1 MSSLDVH
8 QVFLCA
14 CCISSNFAAESHL
27 RKGCMENEQKRNNLY
42 NTLFEFFMK
51 ERVLLLIVS
60 LCLAAGVLQAQT
72 KQVEGIVTSAE
83 DGQPVIGASVLVKGA
98 SQGTITDVDG
108 KFVLNG
114 VPASAKMLVISF
126 VGMKSRE
133 VAIAPR
139 VEVVLESDQQV
150 LDEVLVTVAYGTAKR
165 SSLTGAISSVDQSK
179 IELRPTSSV
188 TSALEGSTSGVQ
200 INNTYGAPGS
210 APDIR
215 IRGIGTVNGSS
226 SPLYVVDGVPFSGS
240 IADINPADIESLSVL
255 KDAASCAL
263 YGNRASNGV
272 ILITTKKGTAG
283 KLSFDLKVNQGVY
296 TRGIKEYAR
305 TDARQFMEA
314 SWQNLRNARIS
325 AGDAPDVA
333 ARYASEN
340 LISEQLYLNIFN
352 KPDKDLFDANGRLAA
367 GVEMLPGY
375 ADDLDWYKAA
385 IRNGYR
391 QEYLFSG
398 NAANEKSDYY
408 FSLGYL
414 SEDGYVRNSSY
425 DRLSARVSV
434 NLTPVKWLKAGVNL
448 SGTHQNSQITAG
460 DEGASFTNAFMYCR
474 QIAPIYPVHL
484 HNADGS
490 YRLTADG
497 QRQYDPGYYT
507 DDQGVE
513 IATRNQYQDR
523 HVVWEN
529 ELDKNQTVRN
539 TLQGIAYMDIKFL
552 KDFTF
557 TVKGDMSLSQSDN
570 TAYDN
575 AVIGNGKGSNGRGL
589 RVNGRYKSYTFQQ
602 QLKWTHLFGVHLLDV
617 LVAHENYSYNYDYLY
632 GFKTSQIFPDRPNFN
647 NFTEITS
654 LDGYES
660 NYRTESYLGRVRYN
674 YRDRYN
680 LEVSFRRDGS
690 SRFHRNNRWGN
701 FGSVGANWIVSEEA
715 FMKDV
720 RWVNDLKLRANYGQV
735 GNDAGAGFYG
745 YMSLYGVEQNA
756 HKGALYLTQNDS
768 YDLKWETGE
777 AYGVA
782 VEARLFNRWNLS
794 VEYFDKR
801 NKDLLFD
808 IYLPLSAGG
817 TSSGAAEATVTR
829 NLGTISNR
837 GIEVNTDIDVF
848 RNRNWTI
855 NIAANATYLKNK
867 IVKLPDQNKDG
878 IISGVYKVVE
888 GRSRYEF
895 YTYTF
900 EGVDQ
905 LTGNSLYKANLD
917 DYFVTLP
924 DGTTL
929 GNKQSGIDI
938 TQKATVIGGVP
949 YVTNTTYGQ
958 REFHG
963 SALPTVYG
971 SLTGTIG
978 YKSFTLSA
986 LFTYS
991 LGGKT
996 MDGVYQS
1003 LMSTGTS
1010 PGNYHADIMQSWMQ
1024 APAGMDE
1031 NSTNRIKKDG
1041 IPQINSTLS
1050 SDNNAVSSRWLT
1062 SADYLV
1068 VKNLTLAYR
1077 LPQAWVDH
1085 MGLQSV
1091 VLNVSCENLWTFAAR
1106 QGMNPQQS
1114 FAGGQGN
1121 YLVTPRIF
1129 SVGVS
1134 VKL

>member
-1 MSSLDVH
+1 
-8 QVFLCA
+8 
-14 CCISSNFAAESHL
+14 
-27 RKGCMENEQKRNNLY
+27 MENEQKRNNLY

-414 SEDGYVRNSSY
+414 SEDGYVRNSSF

-507 DDQGVE
+507 DDKGVE

-539 TLQGIAYMDIKFL
+539 TLQGIAYMDVKFL

-557 TVKGDMSLSQSDN
+557 TVKGDMNLSQSDN

-589 RVNGRYKSYTFQQ
+589 RVIGRYKSYTFQQ
-602 QLKWTHLFGVHLLDV
+602 QLKWTHLFGAHLLDV
-617 LVAHENYSYNYDYLY
+617 LMAHENYSYNYDYLY

-701 FGSVGANWIVSEEA
+701 FGSVGANWIISEEA

-817 TSSGAAEATVTR
+817 TSSGSAEATVTR

-848 RNRNWTI
+848 RNRNWTF

-878 IISGVYKVVE
+878 IISGAYKIVE

-938 TQKATVIGGVP
+938 TKKATVIGGVP

-1031 NSTNRIKKDG
+1031 NSPNRIKKDG

-1077 LPQAWVDH
+1077 LPQAWVEH

-1091 VLNVSCENLWTFAAR
+1091 GLNVSCENLWTFAAR
-1106 QGMNPQQS
+1106 LGMNPQQS

>member
-1 MSSLDVH
+1 M
-8 QVFLCA
+8 
-14 CCISSNFAAESHL
+14 L
-27 RKGCMENEQKRNNLY
+27 R
-42 NTLFEFFMK
+42 
-51 ERVLLLIVS
+51 
-60 LCLAAGVLQAQT
+60 AQT
-72 KQVEGIVTSAE
+72 KQVTGIVTSAE
-83 DGQPVIGASVLVKGA
+83 DGQPVIGASVLVKGT
-98 SQGTITDVDG
+98 SQGAITNVEG
-108 KFVLNG
+108 KFQLDG
-114 VPASAKMLVISF
+114 VSASAQTLVVSF
-126 VGMKSRE
+126 VGMKTRE
-133 VAIAPR
+133 VPVSEY

-165 SSLTGAISSVDQSK
+165 SSLTGAISSVDQK
-179 IELRPTSSV
+179 QIEMRPTSSV

-200 INNTYGAPGS
+200 INSTYGAPGS
-210 APDIR
+210 TPDIR

-272 ILITTKKGTAG
+272 ILITTKRGTAG
-283 KLSFDLKVNQGVY
+283 KLSFELKVNQGIY
-296 TRGIKEYAR
+296 SRGIKEYAR
-305 TDARQFMEA
+305 TDVRQFMEA

-325 AGDAPDVA
+325 AGDDPAKA

-352 KPDKDLFDANGRLAA
+352 KPDKELFDASGRLAE
-367 GVEMLPGY
+367 GVQMLPGY

-391 QEYLFSG
+391 QEYMFSG
-398 NAANEKSDYY
+398 NAAGEKSDYY

-414 SEDGYVRNSSY
+414 DEEGYVRNSSF

-434 NLTPVKWLKAGVNL
+434 NLNPVEWLKAGVNL
-448 SGTHQNSQITAG
+448 SGSHQNSKITTG

-484 HNADGS
+484 HNPDGS
-490 YRLTADG
+490 YRLVNG

-507 DDQGVE
+507 NEQDVE

-539 TLQGIAYMDIKFL
+539 TLQGIAYMDVKFL
-552 KDFTF
+552 RDFTF
-557 TVKGDMSLSQSDN
+557 TVKGDMSLSHSEN
-570 TAYDN
+570 SSYDN
-575 AVIGNGKGSNGRGL
+575 AIIGNGKGSNGRAK
-589 RVNGRYKSYTFQQ
+589 RESYRYKSYTFQQ
-602 QLKWTHLFGVHLLDV
+602 QLKWTHLFGAHLFDV
-617 LVAHENYSYNYDYLY
+617 LVAHENFSYNYDYTY
-632 GFKTSQIFPDRPNFN
+632 GLKTSQIFPDRPNYS

-654 LDGYES
+654 LDGYEN
-660 NYRTESYLGRVRYN
+660 NYRTESYLGRIRYN
-674 YRDRYN
+674 FRDRYN

-690 SRFHRNNRWGN
+690 SRFHPDNRWGN
-701 FGSVGANWIVSEEA
+701 FGSVGANWIISEED

-735 GNDAGAGFYG
+735 GNDAGAGYYG
-745 YMSLYGVEQNA
+745 YMSLYSVAQNA
-756 HKGALYLTQNDS
+756 HKGALFLSQNDS

-782 VEARLFNRWNLS
+782 VETRLFDRWNLS

-808 IYLPLSAGG
+808 IYLPLSAGA
-817 TSSGAAEATVTR
+817 TSSSAAEATVTR

-837 GIEVNTDIDVF
+837 GVEINTDVDVF
-848 RNRNWTI
+848 RNKNWTV
-855 NIAANATYLKNK
+855 NLAANATFLKNE

-878 IISGVYKVVE
+878 IISGAYKIVE

-905 LTGNSLYKANLD
+905 LTGNSLYKANLE
-917 DYFVTLP
+917 DYYVKLS
-924 DGTTL
+924 DGTIL
-929 GNKQSGIDI
+929 GNKQTGTDI
-938 TQKATVIGGVP
+938 TSKVTVINGVP

-971 SLTGTIG
+971 SFTGTVS
-978 YKSFTLSA
+978 YKSLTLSA

-996 MDGVYQS
+996 MDSVYQS

-1010 PGNYHADIMQSWMQ
+1010 PSNYHSDIMKSWTQ
-1024 APAGMDE
+1024 APEGMDE
-1031 NSTNRIKKDG
+1031 NSPNRIRKDG
-1041 IPQINSTLS
+1041 IPQINSMLS

-1068 VKNLTLAYR
+1068 VKNLTLSYR

-1085 MGLQSV
+1085 IGLQAV
-1091 VLNVSCENLWTFAAR
+1091 GLNVTCENLWTFTAR

-1114 FAGGQGN
+1114 FSGGQGN

>member
-1 MSSLDVH
+1 
-8 QVFLCA
+8 
-14 CCISSNFAAESHL
+14 
-27 RKGCMENEQKRNNLY
+27 MENEQKRNNLY

-126 VGMKSRE
+126 VGMKTRE

-352 KPDKDLFDANGRLAA
+352 KSDKDLFDANGRLAA

-414 SEDGYVRNSSY
+414 SEDGYVRNSSF

-507 DDQGVE
+507 DDKGVE

-539 TLQGIAYMDIKFL
+539 TLQGIAYMDVKFL

-557 TVKGDMSLSQSDN
+557 TVKGDMNLSQSDN

-589 RVNGRYKSYTFQQ
+589 RVIGRYKSYTFQQ
-602 QLKWTHLFGVHLLDV
+602 QLKWTHLFGAHLLDV
-617 LVAHENYSYNYDYLY
+617 LMAHENYSYNYDYLY

-701 FGSVGANWIVSEEA
+701 FGSVGANWIISEEA

-817 TSSGAAEATVTR
+817 TSSGSAEATVTR

-848 RNRNWTI
+848 RNRNWTF

-938 TQKATVIGGVP
+938 TKKATVIGGVP

-1031 NSTNRIKKDG
+1031 NSPNRIKKDG

-1077 LPQAWVDH
+1077 LPQAWVEH

-1091 VLNVSCENLWTFAAR
+1091 GLNVSCENLWTFAAR

>member
-1 MSSLDVH
+1 
-8 QVFLCA
+8 
-14 CCISSNFAAESHL
+14 
-27 RKGCMENEQKRNNLY
+27 
-42 NTLFEFFMK
+42 MK
-51 ERVLLLIVS
+51 ERVLLLILFV
-60 LCLAAGVLQAQT
+60 CLGAGMLRAQT
-72 KQVEGIVTSAE
+72 KQVTGIVTSAE
-83 DGQPVIGASVLVKGA
+83 DGQPVIGASVLVKGT
-98 SQGTITDVDG
+98 SQGSITNVEG
-108 KFVLNG
+108 KFQLDG
-114 VPASAKMLVISF
+114 VSASAQTLVVSF
-126 VGMKSRE
+126 VGMKTRE
-133 VAIAPR
+133 VPVSKY

-165 SSLTGAISSVDQSK
+165 SSLTGAISSVDQK
-179 IELRPTSSV
+179 QIEMRPTSSV

-200 INNTYGAPGS
+200 INSTYGAPGS
-210 APDIR
+210 TPDIR

-272 ILITTKKGTAG
+272 ILITTKRGTAG
-283 KLSFDLKVNQGVY
+283 KLSFELKVNQGIY
-296 TRGIKEYAR
+296 SRGIKEYAR
-305 TDARQFMEA
+305 TDVRQFMEA

-325 AGDAPDVA
+325 AGDDPAKA

-352 KPDKDLFDANGRLAA
+352 KPDKELFDASGRLAE
-367 GVEMLPGY
+367 GVQMLPGY

-391 QEYLFSG
+391 QEYMFSG
-398 NAANEKSDYY
+398 NAAGEKSDYY

-414 SEDGYVRNSSY
+414 DEEGYVRNSSF

-434 NLTPVKWLKAGVNL
+434 NLNPVEWLKAGVNL
-448 SGTHQNSQITAG
+448 SGSHQNSKITTG

-484 HNADGS
+484 HNPDGS
-490 YRLTADG
+490 YRLVNG

-507 DDQGVE
+507 NEQDVE

-539 TLQGIAYMDIKFL
+539 TLQGIAYMDVKFL
-552 KDFTF
+552 RDFTF
-557 TVKGDMSLSQSDN
+557 TVKGDMSLSHSEN
-570 TAYDN
+570 SSYDN
-575 AVIGNGKGSNGRGL
+575 AIIGNGKGSNGRAK
-589 RVNGRYKSYTFQQ
+589 RESYRYKSYTFQQ
-602 QLKWTHLFGVHLLDV
+602 QLKWTHLFGAHLFDV
-617 LVAHENYSYNYDYLY
+617 LVAHENFSYNYDYTY
-632 GFKTSQIFPDRPNFN
+632 GFKTSQIFPDRPNYS

-654 LDGYES
+654 LDGYEN

-674 YRDRYN
+674 FRDRYN

-690 SRFHRNNRWGN
+690 SRFHPDNRWGN
-701 FGSVGANWIVSEEA
+701 FGSVGANWIISEED

-735 GNDAGAGFYG
+735 GNDAGAGYYG
-745 YMSLYGVEQNA
+745 YMSLYSVAQNA
-756 HKGALYLTQNDS
+756 HKGALFLSQNDS

-782 VEARLFNRWNLS
+782 VETRLFDRWNLS

-808 IYLPLSAGG
+808 IYLPLSAGA
-817 TSSGAAEATVTR
+817 TSSTAAEATVTR

-837 GIEVNTDIDVF
+837 GVEINTDVDVF
-848 RNRNWTI
+848 RNKNWTV
-855 NIAANATYLKNK
+855 NLAANATFLKNE

-878 IISGVYKVVE
+878 IISGAYKIVE

-905 LTGNSLYKANLD
+905 LTGNSLYKANLE
-917 DYFVTLP
+917 DYYVKLS

-929 GNKQSGIDI
+929 GNKQTGTDI
-938 TQKATVIGGVP
+938 TSKATVINGVP

-971 SLTGTIG
+971 SFTGTVS
-978 YKSFTLSA
+978 YKSLTLSA

-996 MDGVYQS
+996 MDSVYQS

-1010 PGNYHADIMQSWMQ
+1010 PSNYHSDIMKSWTQ
-1024 APAGMDE
+1024 APEGMDE
-1031 NSTNRIKKDG
+1031 NSPNRIRKDG
-1041 IPQINSTLS
+1041 IPQINSMLS

-1068 VKNLTLAYR
+1068 VKNLTLSYR

-1085 MGLQSV
+1085 IGLQAV
-1091 VLNVSCENLWTFAAR
+1091 GLNVTCENLWTFTAR

-1114 FAGGQGN
+1114 FSGGQGN

>member
-1 MSSLDVH
+1 
-8 QVFLCA
+8 
-14 CCISSNFAAESHL
+14 
-27 RKGCMENEQKRNNLY
+27 
-42 NTLFEFFMK
+42 MK
-51 ERVLLLIVS
+51 ERVLTFIMCM
-60 LCLAAGVLQAQT
+60 CLGAGVLSAQVR
-72 KQVEGIVTSAE
+72 QVVGVVTSAE
-83 DGQPVIGASVLVKGA
+83 DGQPVIGASVQVKGT
-98 SQGTITDVDG
+98 SQGTITDMDG
-108 KFVLNG
+108 KFALGN
-114 VPASAKMLVISF
+114 VPGSAKTLVVSF
-126 VGMKSRE
+126 VGMKTRE
-133 VAIAPR
+133 VPVDDR

-200 INNTYGAPGS
+200 INSTYGAPGS
-210 APDIR
+210 SPDIR

-283 KLSFDLKVNQGVY
+283 KLSFELKMNQGIY
-296 TRGIKEYAR
+296 TSGIKEYAR

-340 LISEQLYLNIFN
+340 LIGEQLYLNIFN
-352 KPDKDLFDANGRLAA
+352 KPDKELFDANGRLAD
-367 GVEMLPGY
+367 GVQMLPGY
-375 ADDLDWYKAA
+375 AEDLDWYKAA
-385 IRNGYR
+385 IRNGHR

-414 SEDGYVRNSSY
+414 DEEGYVRNSSFN
-425 DRLSARVSV
+425 RLSARVSV

-448 SGTHQNSQITAG
+448 SGSHQNSQITAG
-460 DEGASFTNAFMYCR
+460 DQGAAFTNAFMYCR

-497 QRQYDPGYYT
+497 RPQYDPGYYT
-507 DDQGVE
+507 DDKGVE
-513 IATRNQYQDR
+513 MATRNQYQDR

-529 ELDKNQTVRN
+529 ELDKNQTQRN

-557 TVKGDMSLSQSDN
+557 TVKGDMNLSQSDN
-570 TAYDN
+570 STYNN
-575 AVIGNGKGSNGRGL
+575 AIIGDGKGSGGRAK
-589 RVNGRYKSYTFQQ
+589 RINRRYKSYTFQQ
-602 QLKWTHLFGVHLLDV
+602 QLKWTHLFGPHLLDV
-617 LVAHENYSYNYDYLY
+617 LVAHENFSYNYDYTY
-632 GFKTSQIFPDRPNFN
+632 GFKTAQIFPDRPNFS
-647 NFTEITS
+647 NFSEITS
-654 LDGYES
+654 LDGYED
-660 NYRTESYLGRVRYN
+660 NYRTESYLGRIRYN

-690 SRFHRNNRWGN
+690 SRFHPDNRWGN
-701 FGSVGANWIVSEEA
+701 FGSVGANWIISEEA

-745 YMSLYGVEQNA
+745 YMSLYAIEQNA
-756 HKGALYLTQNDS
+756 HKGALYMNQKDS

-777 AYGVA
+777 AYGIA
-782 VEARLFNRWNLS
+782 IETRLFDRWNLS

-817 TSSGAAEATVTR
+817 TSTGSAEATVTR

-848 RNRNWTI
+848 RNKNWTI
-855 NIAANATYLKNK
+855 NIAANATWLKNK

-878 IISGVYKVVE
+878 IISGAYKIVE

-895 YTYTF
+895 FTYTF

-929 GNKQSGIDI
+929 GNKQSGVDI
-938 TQKATVIGGVP
+938 TKKATVIGGIP

-978 YKSFTLSA
+978 YKSLTLSA

-1003 LMSTGTS
+1003 LMTTGTS
-1010 PGNYHADIMQSWMQ
+1010 PGNYHADIMQSWTK
-1024 APAGMDE
+1024 APEGMDE
-1031 NSTNRIKKDG
+1031 HSPDRIRKDG

-1068 VKNLTLAYR
+1068 VKNLTLSYR
-1077 LPQAWVDH
+1077 LPQTWVDH
-1085 MGLQSV
+1085 MGLQAV
-1091 VLNVSCENLWTFAAR
+1091 GLNLSCENLWTFTAR

>member
-1 MSSLDVH
+1 
-8 QVFLCA
+8 
-14 CCISSNFAAESHL
+14 
-27 RKGCMENEQKRNNLY
+27 
-42 NTLFEFFMK
+42 MK
-51 ERVLLLIVS
+51 ERILLLILFVS
-60 LCLAAGVLQAQT
+60 LWTGLCWAQT
-72 KQVEGIVTSAE
+72 KQVTGVVTSAE
-83 DGQPVIGASVLVKGA
+83 DGQPIVGASVLVKGS

-108 KFVLNG
+108 HFVLGN
-114 VPASAKMLVISF
+114 VPELAKMLVISF
-126 VGMKSRE
+126 VGMKTCEIPVNS
-133 VAIAPR
+133 R
-139 VEVVLESDQQV
+139 VEVVLENEQQM

-165 SSLTGAISSVDQSK
+165 SSLTGAISSVDQKK
-179 IELRPTSSV
+179 IEMRPTSSV

-200 INNTYGAPGS
+200 INSTYGAPGS

-226 SPLYVVDGVPFSGS
+226 SPLYVVDGIPFSGS

-272 ILITTKKGTAG
+272 ILITTKRGTAG
-283 KLSFDLKVNQGVY
+283 KLSFDLKVNQGIY
-296 TRGIKEYAR
+296 SRGIKEYAR

-325 AGDAPDVA
+325 AGDEPVAA

-352 KPDKDLFDANGRLAA
+352 KPDKELFDAEGRLAS
-367 GVEMLPGY
+367 GVQMLPGY

-414 SEDGYVRNSSY
+414 SEDGYVRNSSF

-434 NLTPVKWLKAGVNL
+434 NMNPVGWLKAGVNL
-448 SGTHQNSQITAG
+448 SGSHQNSRITAG
-460 DEGASFTNAFMYCR
+460 DQDASFTNAFMYCR

-484 HNADGS
+484 HNSDGS

-497 QRQYDPGYYT
+497 MRQYDPGYYT
-507 DDQGVE
+507 DDKGVE
-513 IATRNQYQDR
+513 VATRNQYVDR

-529 ELDKNQTVRN
+529 ELDKNETVRN

-557 TVKGDMSLSQSDN
+557 TLKGDMNLSQSDN

-575 AVIGNGKGSNGRGL
+575 AVIGNGKGSNGRG
-589 RVNGRYKSYTFQQ
+589 RQVTYRYKSHTFQQ
-602 QLKWTHLFGVHLLDV
+602 QLKWTHLFGGHLVDV
-617 LVAHENYSYNYDYLY
+617 LVAHENFSYNYNYTY
-632 GFKTSQIFPDRPNFN
+632 GFKTSQIFAGRPNYS
-647 NFTEITS
+647 NFTEISS
-654 LDGYES
+654 LDGYEN
-660 NYRTESYLGRVRYN
+660 NYRTESYLGRIRYN

-680 LEVSFRRDGS
+680 LEASFRRDGS
-690 SRFHRNNRWGN
+690 SRFHPDNRWGN
-701 FGSVGANWIVSEEA
+701 FGSVGANWIISEEE

-720 RWVNDLKLRANYGQV
+720 SWINDLKLRANYGQV
-735 GNDAGAGFYG
+735 GNDAGAGYYA
-745 YMSLYGVEQNA
+745 YMSLYTVEQNA
-756 HKGALYLTQNDS
+756 HQGALYLTQNDS
-768 YDLKWETGE
+768 YNLKWETGE
-777 AYGVA
+777 AYGIA
-782 VEARLFNRWNLS
+782 LETRLFNRWNLS

-808 IYLPLSAGG
+808 IYLPLSAGA
-817 TSSGAAEATVTR
+817 TSTSYAEATVTR

-837 GIEVNTDIDVF
+837 GIEINTDVDVF
-848 RNRNWTI
+848 RNKNWTV
-855 NIAANATYLKNK
+855 NLAANATFLKNK
-867 IVKLPDQNKDG
+867 IVKLPEQNKDG
-878 IISGVYKVVE
+878 ILSGVYKIVE

-895 YTYTF
+895 FTYTF

-938 TQKATVIGGVP
+938 TAKATVIDGVP

-971 SLTGTIG
+971 SFTGTIG
-978 YKSFTLSA
+978 YKSLTLSA

-1010 PGNYHADIMQSWMQ
+1010 PSSYHADIMQSWTK
-1024 APAGMDE
+1024 APEGMKED
-1031 NSTNRIKKDG
+1031 SPNRIKKDG

-1050 SDNNAVSSRWLT
+1050 SDNNAISSRWLT
-1062 SADYLV
+1062 SANYLV
-1068 VKNLTLAYR
+1068 VKNITLSYL
-1077 LPQAWVDH
+1077 LPKAWVTRI
-1085 MGLQSV
+1085 GLQSAG
-1091 VLNVSCENLWTFAAR
+1091 LNVSCENLWTFAAR

-1114 FAGGQGN
+1114 FAGAQGN

>member
-1 MSSLDVH
+1 MYINLPCRYMALLLILPSEFVAWIGSGGKHAKIIPVTINY
-8 QVFLCA
+8 FFG
-14 CCISSNFAAESHL
+14 NFM
-27 RKGCMENEQKRNNLY
+27 R
-42 NTLFEFFMK
+42 
-51 ERVLLLIVS
+51 ERVLSLILFV
-60 LCLAAGVLQAQT
+60 CLAAGVIQAQT
-72 KQVEGIVTSAE
+72 RQVEGVVTSAE

-98 SQGTITDVDG
+98 SQGAITDVDG
-108 KFVLNG
+108 KFIISK
-114 VPASAKMLVISF
+114 VPASAKMLVVSF
-126 VGMKSRE
+126 VGMRTRE
-133 VAIAPR
+133 VPIAPH

-200 INNTYGAPGS
+200 INSTYGAPGS
-210 APDIR
+210 APEIR

-240 IADINPADIESLSVL
+240 IADINPADIESMSVL

-283 KLSFDLKVNQGVY
+283 KLNFDLKVNQGIY

-305 TDARQFMEA
+305 TNARQFMEA

-325 AGDAPDVA
+325 AGDTPEAA

-340 LISEQLYLNIFN
+340 LIEEQLYLNIFN
-352 KPDKDLFDANGRLAA
+352 KPDKELFDANGRLAG

-385 IRNGYR
+385 IRNGHR

-414 SEDGYVRNSSY
+414 SEEGYVRNSSF

-448 SGTHQNSQITAG
+448 SGSHQNSRITAG
-460 DEGASFTNAFMYCR
+460 NQDASFTNAFMYCR

-497 QRQYDPGYYT
+497 RRQYDPGYYT
-507 DDQGVE
+507 DDNGVDM
-513 IATRNQYQDR
+513 ATRNQYQDR

-529 ELDKNQTVRN
+529 ELDQDKTVRN
-539 TLQGIAYMDIKFL
+539 TLQGIAYMDVKFL
-552 KDFTF
+552 RDFTF
-557 TVKGDMSLSQSDN
+557 TVKGDMNLSQSDN
-570 TAYDN
+570 TSYDN
-575 AVIGNGKGSNGRGL
+575 AVIGNGKGSDGRGR
-589 RVNGRYKSYTFQQ
+589 RVNYRYKSYTFQQ
-602 QLKWTHLFGVHLLDV
+602 QLKWTHLFGPHLFDV
-617 LVAHENYSYNYDYLY
+617 LVAHENFSYNYDYMY
-632 GFKTSQIFPDRPNFN
+632 GFKTSQIFPDRPNFG

-654 LDGYES
+654 LDGYEN
-660 NYRTESYLGRVRYN
+660 NYRTESYLGRIRYN

-690 SRFHRNNRWGN
+690 SRFHSDNRWGN
-701 FGSVGANWIVSEEA
+701 FGSIGANWIISEEN
-715 FMKDV
+715 FMKNV

-735 GNDAGAGFYG
+735 GNDAGAGYYG
-745 YMSLYGVEQNA
+745 YMSLYAIDQNA
-756 HKGALYLTQNDS
+756 HMGALYQNQKDS

-777 AYGVA
+777 AYGIA
-782 VEARLFNRWNLS
+782 LEARLFNRWNLS

-808 IYLPLSAGG
+808 IYLPLSVGA
-817 TSSGAAEATVTR
+817 TSIEYPQATVTR

-837 GIEVNTDIDVF
+837 GFEINTDVDIL
-848 RNRNWTI
+848 RNRNWTV
-855 NIAANATYLKNK
+855 NLAANATFLKNK
-867 IVKLPDQNKDG
+867 IVKLPEQNKDG
-878 IISGVYKVVE
+878 IISGAYKIVE
-888 GRSRYEF
+888 GKSRYEF

-917 DYFVTLP
+917 DYYVTLK

-929 GNKQSGIDI
+929 GNKQSGVDI
-938 TQKATVIGGVP
+938 TSKATVINGVP

-971 SLTGTIG
+971 SFTGTIG
-978 YKSFTLSA
+978 YKSLTLSA

-991 LGGKT
+991 LGGKVL
-996 MDGVYQS
+996 DGVYQS
-1003 LMSTGTS
+1003 LMTSGTS
-1010 PGNYHADIMQSWMQ
+1010 PSNYHADVMNSWIQ
-1024 APAGMDE
+1024 APEGITE
-1031 NSTNRIKKDG
+1031 ESPNRIRKDG

-1050 SDNNAVSSRWLT
+1050 SDNNATSSRWLV

-1068 VKNLTLAYR
+1068 VKNLTLAYL
-1077 LPQAWVDH
+1077 LPQTWVKH

-1091 VLNVSCENLWTFAAR
+1091 GVNLSCENLWTFAAR

-1114 FAGGQGN
+1114 FAGAQSN

>member
-1 MSSLDVH
+1 MDSGKID
-8 QVFLCA
+8 
-14 CCISSNFAAESHL
+14 HL
-27 RKGCMENEQKRNNLY
+27 YY
-42 NTLFEFFMK
+42 NTLFVIFMK
-51 ERVLLLIVS
+51 ERVLTFIMCM
-60 LCLAAGVLQAQT
+60 CLGAGVLSAQVR
-72 KQVEGIVTSAE
+72 QVVGVVTSAE
-83 DGQPVIGASVLVKGA
+83 DGQPVIGASVQVKGT

-108 KFVLNG
+108 KFVMDN
-114 VPASAKMLVISF
+114 VPGSAKTLVVSF
-126 VGMKSRE
+126 VGMKTRE
-133 VAIAPR
+133 VPVDDR

-165 SSLTGAISSVDQSK
+165 SSLTGAISSVDQTK

-200 INNTYGAPGS
+200 INSTYGAPGS
-210 APDIR
+210 SPDIR

-283 KLSFDLKVNQGVY
+283 KLSFELKMNQGIY

-340 LISEQLYLNIFN
+340 LIGEQLYLNIFN
-352 KPDKDLFDANGRLAA
+352 KPDKELFDANGRLAD
-367 GVEMLPGY
+367 GVQMLPGY
-375 ADDLDWYKAA
+375 AEDLDWYKAA
-385 IRNGYR
+385 IRNGHR

-414 SEDGYVRNSSY
+414 DEEGYVRNSSFN
-425 DRLSARVSV
+425 RLSARVSV

-448 SGTHQNSQITAG
+448 SGSHQNSQITAG
-460 DEGASFTNAFMYCR
+460 DQGAAFTNAFMYCR

-497 QRQYDPGYYT
+497 RPQYDPGYYT
-507 DDQGVE
+507 DDKGVE
-513 IATRNQYQDR
+513 MATRNQYQDR

-529 ELDKNQTVRN
+529 ELDKNQTQRN

-557 TVKGDMSLSQSDN
+557 TVKGDMNLGQSDN
-570 TAYDN
+570 STYNN
-575 AVIGNGKGSNGRGL
+575 AIIGDGKGSGGRAN
-589 RVNGRYKSYTFQQ
+589 RINQRYKSYTFQQ
-602 QLKWTHLFGVHLLDV
+602 QLKWTHLFGPHLLDV
-617 LVAHENYSYNYDYLY
+617 LVAHENFSYNYDYTY
-632 GFKTSQIFPDRPNFN
+632 GFKTAQIFPDRPNFS
-647 NFTEITS
+647 NFSEITS
-654 LDGYES
+654 LDGYED
-660 NYRTESYLGRVRYN
+660 NYRTESYLGRIRYN

-690 SRFHRNNRWGN
+690 SRFHPDNRWGN
-701 FGSVGANWIVSEEA
+701 FGSVGANWIISEEA

-745 YMSLYGVEQNA
+745 YMSLYAIEQNA
-756 HKGALYLTQNDS
+756 HKGALYMNQKDS

-782 VEARLFNRWNLS
+782 IETRLFDRWNLS

-817 TSSGAAEATVTR
+817 TSTGSAEATVTR

-848 RNRNWTI
+848 RNKNWTI
-855 NIAANATYLKNK
+855 NIAANATWLKNK

-878 IISGVYKVVE
+878 IISGAYKIVE

-895 YTYTF
+895 FTYTF

-929 GNKQSGIDI
+929 GNKQSGVDI
-938 TQKATVIGGVP
+938 TKKATVIGGVP

-978 YKSFTLSA
+978 YKSLTLSA

-1003 LMSTGTS
+1003 LMTTGTS
-1010 PGNYHADIMQSWMQ
+1010 PSSYHADIMQSWTK
-1024 APAGMDE
+1024 APEGMDE
-1031 NSTNRIKKDG
+1031 HSPDRIRKDG

-1068 VKNLTLAYR
+1068 VKNLTLSYR
-1077 LPQAWVDH
+1077 LPQTWVNH
-1085 MGLQSV
+1085 MGLQAV
-1091 VLNVSCENLWTFAAR
+1091 GLNLSCENLWTFTAR

>member
-1 MSSLDVH
+1 
-8 QVFLCA
+8 
-14 CCISSNFAAESHL
+14 
-27 RKGCMENEQKRNNLY
+27 
-42 NTLFEFFMK
+42 MK
-51 ERVLLLIVS
+51 ERVLTFIMCM
-60 LCLAAGVLQAQT
+60 CLGAGVLSAQVR
-72 KQVEGIVTSAE
+72 QVVGVVTSAE
-83 DGQPVIGASVLVKGA
+83 DGQPVIGASVQVKGT

-108 KFVLNG
+108 KFVMDN
-114 VPASAKMLVISF
+114 VPGSAKTLVVSF
-126 VGMKSRE
+126 VGMKTRE
-133 VAIAPR
+133 VPVDDR

-165 SSLTGAISSVDQSK
+165 SSLTGAISSVDQTK

-200 INNTYGAPGS
+200 INSTYGAPGS
-210 APDIR
+210 SPDIR

-283 KLSFDLKVNQGVY
+283 KLSFELKMNQGIY

-340 LISEQLYLNIFN
+340 LIGEQLYLNIFN
-352 KPDKDLFDANGRLAA
+352 KPDKELFDANGRLAD
-367 GVEMLPGY
+367 GVQMLPGY
-375 ADDLDWYKAA
+375 AEDLDWYKAA
-385 IRNGYR
+385 IRNGHR

-414 SEDGYVRNSSY
+414 DEEGYVRNSSFN
-425 DRLSARVSV
+425 RLSARVSV

-448 SGTHQNSQITAG
+448 SGSHQNAQITAG
-460 DEGASFTNAFMYCR
+460 DQGAAFTNAFMYCR

-497 QRQYDPGYYT
+497 RPQYDPGYYT
-507 DDQGVE
+507 DDKGVE
-513 IATRNQYQDR
+513 MATRNQYQDR

-529 ELDKNQTVRN
+529 ELDKNQTQRN

-557 TVKGDMSLSQSDN
+557 TVKGDMNLSQSDN
-570 TAYDN
+570 STYNN
-575 AVIGNGKGSNGRGL
+575 AIIGDGKGSGGRAN
-589 RVNGRYKSYTFQQ
+589 RINQRYKSYTFQQ
-602 QLKWTHLFGVHLLDV
+602 QLKWTHLFGPHLLDV
-617 LVAHENYSYNYDYLY
+617 LVAHENFSYNYDYTY
-632 GFKTSQIFPDRPNFN
+632 GFKTAQIFPDRPNFN

-654 LDGYES
+654 LDGYED
-660 NYRTESYLGRVRYN
+660 NYRTESYLGRIRYN

-690 SRFHRNNRWGN
+690 SRFHPDNRWGN
-701 FGSVGANWIVSEEA
+701 FGSVGANWIISEEA

-735 GNDAGAGFYG
+735 GNDAGAGYYG
-745 YMSLYGVEQNA
+745 YMSLYAIEQNA
-756 HKGALYLTQNDS
+756 HKGALYMNQKDS

-782 VEARLFNRWNLS
+782 IETRLFDRWNLS

-817 TSSGAAEATVTR
+817 TSTGSAEATVTR

-848 RNRNWTI
+848 RNKNWTI
-855 NIAANATYLKNK
+855 NIAANATWLKNK

-878 IISGVYKVVE
+878 IISGAYKIVE

-895 YTYTF
+895 FTYTF

-929 GNKQSGIDI
+929 GNKQSGVDI
-938 TQKATVIGGVP
+938 TKKATVIGGVP

-978 YKSFTLSA
+978 YKSLTLSA

-1003 LMSTGTS
+1003 LMTTGTS
-1010 PGNYHADIMQSWMQ
+1010 PSSYHADIMQSWTK
-1024 APAGMDE
+1024 APEGMDE
-1031 NSTNRIKKDG
+1031 HSPDRIRKDG

-1068 VKNLTLAYR
+1068 VKNLTLSYR
-1077 LPQAWVDH
+1077 LPQTWVDH
-1085 MGLQSV
+1085 MGLQAV
-1091 VLNVSCENLWTFAAR
+1091 GLNLSCENLWTFTAR

>member
-1 MSSLDVH
+1 MYIG
-8 QVFLCA
+8 FA
-14 CCISSNFAAESHL
+14 CPLVRYPIILPS
-27 RKGCMENEQKRNNLY
+27 KVITKRCNGWILTRLTIY
-42 NTLFEFFMK
+42 TINTLFCDFMK
-51 ERVLLLIVS
+51 ERVLTLIMCV
-60 LCLAAGVLQAQT
+60 CLGAGALWAQVR
-72 KQVEGIVTSAE
+72 QVTGVVTSAE

-98 SQGTITDVDG
+98 SQGTVTDVDG
-108 KFVLNG
+108 KFALDN
-114 VPASAKMLVISF
+114 VPASAKMLVVSF
-126 VGMKSRE
+126 VGMKTRE
-133 VAIAPR
+133 VPVSDR

-165 SSLTGAISSVDQSK
+165 SSLTGAISSVDQK
-179 IELRPTSSV
+179 QIELRPASSV

-200 INNTYGAPGS
+200 INSTYGAPGS
-210 APDIR
+210 SPEIR

-240 IADINPADIESLSVL
+240 IADINPADIESMSVL

-283 KLSFDLKVNQGVY
+283 KLSFNLKVNQGIY

-340 LISEQLYLNIFN
+340 LIGEQLYLNIFN
-352 KPDKDLFDANGRLAA
+352 KPDKELFDADGRLAA
-367 GVEMLPGY
+367 GVQILPGY
-375 ADDLDWYKAA
+375 AEDLDWYKAS

-414 SEDGYVRNSSY
+414 DEEGYVRNSSF

-434 NLTPVKWLKAGVNL
+434 NVAPVSWLKAGVNL
-448 SGTHQNSQITAG
+448 SGSHQNSQITAG
-460 DEGASFTNAFMYCR
+460 DQDASFTNAFMYCR

-507 DDQGVE
+507 DDKGVE
-513 IATRNQYQDR
+513 IATRNQYADR

-529 ELDKNQTVRN
+529 ELDKNETVRN
-539 TLQGIAYMDIKFL
+539 TLQGIAYMDVKFL

-557 TVKGDMSLSQSDN
+557 TVKGDMNLSQSDN

-575 AVIGNGKGSNGRGL
+575 AVIGNGKGSNGRGRREL
-589 RVNGRYKSYTFQQ
+589 YRYKSYTFQQ
-602 QLKWTHLFGVHLLDV
+602 QLKWTHLFGGHLLDV
-617 LVAHENYSYNYDYLY
+617 LLAHENFSYNYNYLY
-632 GFKTSQIFPDRPNFN
+632 GFKTSQIFAGRPNFS
-647 NFTEITS
+647 NFTEMTS
-654 LDGYES
+654 LDSYEN
-660 NYRTESYLGRVRYN
+660 NYRTESYLGRIRYN

-690 SRFHRNNRWGN
+690 SRFHPDNRWGN
-701 FGSVGANWIVSEEA
+701 FGSVGANWIISEED

-720 RWVNDLKLRANYGQV
+720 SWVNDLKLRANYGQV
-735 GNDAGAGFYG
+735 GNDAGAGYYA
-745 YMSLYGVEQNA
+745 YMSLYSVEQNA

-782 VEARLFNRWNLS
+782 VEARLFDRWNLS
-794 VEYFDKR
+794 AEYFDKR

-817 TSSGAAEATVTR
+817 TSTSAAESTVTR

-837 GIEVNTDIDVF
+837 GIEVNTDVDVF

-855 NIAANATYLKNK
+855 NLAANATWLKNK

-878 IISGVYKVVE
+878 IISGPYKIVE
-888 GRSRYEF
+888 GKSRYEF
-895 YTYTF
+895 FTYTF

-905 LTGNSLYKANLD
+905 LTGNSLYKANLK
-917 DYFVTLP
+917 DYYVTLP

-929 GNKQSGIDI
+929 GNKQSGVDI
-938 TQKATVIGGVP
+938 TKKATVIGGVP

-971 SLTGTIG
+971 SFTGTIG
-978 YKSFTLSA
+978 YKSLTLSA

-1003 LMSTGTS
+1003 LMTTGTS
-1010 PGNYHADIMQSWMQ
+1010 PSNYHADIMQSWAK
-1024 APAGMDE
+1024 APEGMDE
-1031 NSTNRIKKDG
+1031 HSPDRIRKDG

-1068 VKNLTLAYR
+1068 VKNITLAYR
-1077 LPQAWVDH
+1077 LPQAWVTR
-1085 MGLQSV
+1085 MGLQAMG
-1091 VLNVSCENLWTFAAR
+1091 LNVSCENLWTFTAR

-1114 FAGGQGN
+1114 FSGGQGN

-1134 VKL
+1134 VTL

>member
-1 MSSLDVH
+1 
-8 QVFLCA
+8 
-14 CCISSNFAAESHL
+14 
-27 RKGCMENEQKRNNLY
+27 
-42 NTLFEFFMK
+42 MK

-126 VGMKSRE
+126 VGMKTRE

-414 SEDGYVRNSSY
+414 SEDGYVRNSSF

-507 DDQGVE
+507 DDKGVE

-539 TLQGIAYMDIKFL
+539 TLQGIAYMDVKFL

-557 TVKGDMSLSQSDN
+557 TVKGDMNLSQTDN

-575 AVIGNGKGSNGRGL
+575 AVIGNGKGSNGRGR
-589 RVNGRYKSYTFQQ
+589 RVIGRYKSYTFQQ
-602 QLKWTHLFGVHLLDV
+602 QLKWTHLFGAHLLDV

-632 GFKTSQIFPDRPNFN
+632 GFKTSQIFPDRPNFS

-660 NYRTESYLGRVRYN
+660 NYRTESYLGRARYN

-701 FGSVGANWIVSEEA
+701 FGSVGANWIISEEA

-817 TSSGAAEATVTR
+817 TSSGSAEATVTR

-848 RNRNWTI
+848 RNRNWTF

-878 IISGVYKVVE
+878 IISGAYKIVE

-938 TQKATVIGGVP
+938 TKKATVIGGVP

-1003 LMSTGTS
+1003 LMSTGTR

-1031 NSTNRIKKDG
+1031 NSPNRIKKDG

-1077 LPQAWVDH
+1077 LPQAWVEH

-1091 VLNVSCENLWTFAAR
+1091 GLNVSCENLWTFAAR

>member
-1 MSSLDVH
+1 
-8 QVFLCA
+8 
-14 CCISSNFAAESHL
+14 
-27 RKGCMENEQKRNNLY
+27 
-42 NTLFEFFMK
+42 MK

-414 SEDGYVRNSSY
+414 SEDGYVRNSSF

-507 DDQGVE
+507 DDKGVE

-539 TLQGIAYMDIKFL
+539 TLQGIAYMDVKFL

-557 TVKGDMSLSQSDN
+557 TVKGDMNLSQSDN

-575 AVIGNGKGSNGRGL
+575 AVIGNGKGSNGRGR
-589 RVNGRYKSYTFQQ
+589 RVIGRYKSYTFQQ
-602 QLKWTHLFGVHLLDV
+602 QLKWTHLFGAHLLDV

-632 GFKTSQIFPDRPNFN
+632 GFKTLQIFPDRPNFS

-701 FGSVGANWIVSEEA
+701 FGSVGANWIISEEA

-848 RNRNWTI
+848 RNRNWTF

-878 IISGVYKVVE
+878 IISGAYKIVE

-938 TQKATVIGGVP
+938 TKKATVMGGVP

-1031 NSTNRIKKDG
+1031 NSPNRIKKDG

-1077 LPQAWVDH
+1077 LPQAWVEH

-1091 VLNVSCENLWTFAAR
+1091 GLNVSCENLWTFAAR

>member
-1 MSSLDVH
+1 MYIMFPCVH
-8 QVFLCA
+8 LPYALILPPKVITGVWKVA
-14 CCISSNFAAESHL
+14 GGAADC
-27 RKGCMENEQKRNNLY
+27 RINY
-42 NTLFEFFMK
+42 NTLCDFMK
-51 ERVLLLIVS
+51 ERVLLLMLFV
-60 LCLAAGVLQAQT
+60 CLGVGLLRAQT
-72 KQVEGIVTSAE
+72 RQVTGVVTAAE
-83 DGQPVIGASVLVKGA
+83 DGLPVAGASILVKGS
-98 SQGTITDVDG
+98 SQGTITDVEG
-108 KFVLNG
+108 RFVLSD
-114 VPASAKMLVISF
+114 VPASATTLVISF
-126 VGMKSRE
+126 VGMKSCE
-133 VAIAPR
+133 VPVSDR
-139 VEVVLESDQQV
+139 VEVVLENEQQV

-165 SSLTGAISSVDQSK
+165 SSLTGAISSVDQK
-179 IELRPTSSV
+179 QIELRPTSSV

-200 INNTYGAPGS
+200 INSTYGAPGS
-210 APDIR
+210 TPDIR

-283 KLSFDLKVNQGVY
+283 RLSLDLKVNQGIY

-305 TDARQFMEA
+305 TDVRQFMEA

-325 AGDAPDVA
+325 AGDDPATA
-333 ARYASEN
+333 ARYASDN
-340 LISEQLYLNIFN
+340 LIGEQLYLNIFN
-352 KPDKDLFDANGRLAA
+352 KPDKELFDASGRLAE
-367 GVEMLPGY
+367 GVQVLPGY
-375 ADDLDWYKAA
+375 AEDLDWYKAA
-385 IRNGYR
+385 IRKGYR
-391 QEYLFSG
+391 QEYVLSG
-398 NAANEKSDYY
+398 NAASEKSDYY

-414 SEDGYVRNSSY
+414 NEEGYVRNSAF

-434 NLTPVKWLKAGVNL
+434 NLSPVSWIKAGVNL
-448 SGTHQNSQITAG
+448 SGSHQNSKITAG
-460 DEGASFTNAFMYCR
+460 DQGASFTNAFMYCR
-474 QIAPIYPVHL
+474 EIAPIYPVHL
-484 HNADGS
+484 HNADGT

-497 QRQYDPGYYT
+497 KRQYDPGYYT
-507 DDQGVE
+507 DDKGVD
-513 IATRNQYQDR
+513 IITRNQYADR

-529 ELDKNQTVRN
+529 ELDKNETVRN
-539 TLQGIAYMDIKFL
+539 TLQSIAYMDVKFL

-557 TVKGDMSLSQSDN
+557 TVKGDMNLSQSDN
-570 TAYDN
+570 SAYDN
-575 AVIGNGKGSNGRGL
+575 AVIGNGKGSGGRT
-589 RVNGRYKSYTFQQ
+589 NQTTYRYKSYTFQQ
-602 QLKWTHLFGVHLLDV
+602 QLKWTHLFGNHLLDV
-617 LVAHENYSYNYDYLY
+617 LLAHENFSYNYNYSY
-632 GFKTSQIFPDRPNFN
+632 GFKSAQIFAGRPNYG

-654 LDGYES
+654 LDGYED
-660 NYRTESYLGRVRYN
+660 NYRTESYLGRIRYN
-674 YRDRYN
+674 FRDRYN

-690 SRFHRNNRWGN
+690 SRFHPDNRWGN
-701 FGSVGANWIVSEEA
+701 FGSVGANWIISEED

-720 RWVNDLKLRANYGQV
+720 HWVNELKLRANYGQV
-735 GNDAGAGFYG
+735 ENDAGAGYYG
-745 YMSLYGVEQNA
+745 YMSLYTIAQNA
-756 HKGALYLTQNDS
+756 HKGALYLNQNDS
-768 YDLKWETGE
+768 YGLKWETGE

-782 VEARLFNRWNLS
+782 VETRLFDRWNLS

-817 TSSGAAEATVTR
+817 TSTTSAEATVTR

-837 GIEVNTDIDVF
+837 GFEINTDVDIVRTKD
-848 RNRNWTI
+848 WTV
-855 NIAANATYLKNK
+855 NLAANATFLKNK
-867 IVKLPDQNKDG
+867 IVKLPEQNKDG
-878 IISGVYKVVE
+878 IISGVYKIVE
-888 GRSRYEF
+888 GKSRYEF

-905 LTGNSLYKANLD
+905 LTGNSLYKANLE
-917 DYFVTLP
+917 DYYVTLK

-929 GNKQSGIDI
+929 GNKNGVDI
-938 TQKATVIGGVP
+938 TSKATVIGGVP

-978 YKSFTLSA
+978 YKSLTLSA

-996 MDGVYQS
+996 MDAVYQS
-1003 LMSTGTS
+1003 LMTTGTS
-1010 PGNYHADIMQSWMQ
+1010 PSNYHADIMQSWTK
-1024 APAGMDE
+1024 APEGMDE
-1031 NSTNRIKKDG
+1031 NSPNRIRKDG
-1041 IPQINSTLS
+1041 IPQINSMLS

-1068 VKNLTLAYR
+1068 VKNLTLSYR
-1077 LPQAWVDH
+1077 LPQGWVEH
-1085 MGLQSV
+1085 VGLQSV
-1091 VLNVSCENLWTFAAR
+1091 GLNVSCENLWTFAAR

-1114 FAGGQGN
+1114 FAGAQGN

>member
-1 MSSLDVH
+1 
-8 QVFLCA
+8 
-14 CCISSNFAAESHL
+14 
-27 RKGCMENEQKRNNLY
+27 MENEQKRNNLY

-272 ILITTKKGTAG
+272 ILITTK
-283 KLSFDLKVNQGVY
+283 
-296 TRGIKEYAR
+296 
-305 TDARQFMEA
+305 ARQFMEA

-414 SEDGYVRNSSY
+414 SEDGYVRNSSF

-507 DDQGVE
+507 DDKGVE

-539 TLQGIAYMDIKFL
+539 TLQGIAYMDVKFL

-557 TVKGDMSLSQSDN
+557 TVKGDMNLSQSDN

-589 RVNGRYKSYTFQQ
+589 RVIGRYKSYTFQQ
-602 QLKWTHLFGVHLLDV
+602 QLKWTHLFGAHLLDV
-617 LVAHENYSYNYDYLY
+617 LMAHENYSYNYDYLY

-701 FGSVGANWIVSEEA
+701 FGSVGANWIISEEA

-848 RNRNWTI
+848 RNRNWTF

-878 IISGVYKVVE
+878 IISGAYKIVE

-938 TQKATVIGGVP
+938 TKKATVIGGVP

-1024 APAGMDE
+1024 APEGMDE
-1031 NSTNRIKKDG
+1031 NSPNRIKKDG

-1068 VKNLTLAYR
+1068 VKSLTLAYR
-1077 LPQAWVDH
+1077 LPQAWVEH

-1091 VLNVSCENLWTFAAR
+1091 GLNVSCENLWTFAAR

>member
-1 MSSLDVH
+1 MYINIPCPYTAYPLI
-8 QVFLCA
+8 LPPKM
-14 CCISSNFAAESHL
+14 ILAENRTSYKNAIL
-27 RKGCMENEQKRNNLY
+27 KKV
-42 NTLFEFFMK
+42 MK
-51 ERVLLLIVS
+51 ERVLSLILFV
-60 LCLAAGVLQAQT
+60 CLAAGVLQAQT
-72 KQVEGIVTSAE
+72 RTVEGIVTSAD
-83 DGQPVIGASVLVKGA
+83 DGLPVIGASVLVKGA
-98 SQGTITDVDG
+98 SQGTITDADG

-114 VPASAKMLVISF
+114 VPASAQTLVISY
-126 VGMKSRE
+126 VGMKQRE
-133 VAIAPR
+133 VPVSDR

-165 SSLTGAISSVDQSK
+165 SSLTGAISSVDQAK

-200 INNTYGAPGS
+200 INSTYGAPGS
-210 APDIR
+210 SPDIR

-283 KLSFDLKVNQGVY
+283 KLSFELKMNQGIY

-340 LISEQLYLNIFN
+340 LIGEQLYLNIFN
-352 KPDKDLFDANGRLAA
+352 KPDKELFDANGRLAD
-367 GVEMLPGY
+367 GVQMLPGY
-375 ADDLDWYKAA
+375 AEDLDWYKAA
-385 IRNGYR
+385 IRNGHR

-414 SEDGYVRNSSY
+414 DEEGYVRNSSFN
-425 DRLSARVSV
+425 RLSARVSV

-448 SGTHQNSQITAG
+448 SGSHQNSQITAG
-460 DEGASFTNAFMYCR
+460 DQGAAFTNAFMYCR

-497 QRQYDPGYYT
+497 RQQYDPGYYT
-507 DDQGVE
+507 DDKGVE

-529 ELDKNQTVRN
+529 ELDKNQTQRN
-539 TLQGIAYMDIKFL
+539 TLQGIAYMDVKFL

-557 TVKGDMSLSQSDN
+557 TVKGDMNLSQSDN
-570 TAYDN
+570 STYNN
-575 AVIGNGKGSNGRGL
+575 AIIGDGKGSGGRAN
-589 RVNGRYKSYTFQQ
+589 RINQRYKSYTFQQ
-602 QLKWTHLFGVHLLDV
+602 QLKWTHLFGPHLLDV
-617 LVAHENYSYNYDYLY
+617 LVAHENFSYNYDYTY
-632 GFKTSQIFPDRPNFN
+632 GFKTAQIFPDRPNFS

-654 LDGYES
+654 LDGYED
-660 NYRTESYLGRVRYN
+660 NYRTESYLGRIRYN

-690 SRFHRNNRWGN
+690 SRFHPDNRWGN
-701 FGSVGANWIVSEEA
+701 FGSVGANWIISEEA

-735 GNDAGAGFYG
+735 GNDAGAGYYG
-745 YMSLYGVEQNA
+745 YMSLYAIDQNA
-756 HKGALYLTQNDS
+756 HKGALYMNQKDS

-782 VEARLFNRWNLS
+782 IETRLFDRWNLS

-817 TSSGAAEATVTR
+817 TSTGSAEATVTR

-837 GIEVNTDIDVF
+837 GIEVNTDVDVF
-848 RNRNWTI
+848 RNKNWTI
-855 NIAANATYLKNK
+855 NIAANATWLKNK

-878 IISGVYKVVE
+878 IISGAYKIVE

-895 YTYTF
+895 FTYTF

-929 GNKQSGIDI
+929 GNKQSGVDI
-938 TQKATVIGGVP
+938 TKKATVIGGVP

-978 YKSFTLSA
+978 YKSLTLSA

-996 MDGVYQS
+996 MDGVYQL
-1003 LMSTGTS
+1003 LMTTGTS
-1010 PGNYHADIMQSWMQ
+1010 PGNYHADIMQSWTK
-1024 APAGMDE
+1024 APEGMDE
-1031 NSTNRIKKDG
+1031 HSPDRIRKDG

-1068 VKNLTLAYR
+1068 VKNLTLSYR
-1077 LPQAWVDH
+1077 LPQTWVDH
-1085 MGLQSV
+1085 MGLQAV
-1091 VLNVSCENLWTFAAR
+1091 GLNLSCENLWTFTAR

>member
-1 MSSLDVH
+1 
-8 QVFLCA
+8 
-14 CCISSNFAAESHL
+14 
-27 RKGCMENEQKRNNLY
+27 
-42 NTLFEFFMK
+42 MK
-51 ERVLLLIVS
+51 ERVLTFIMCM
-60 LCLAAGVLQAQT
+60 CLGAGVLSAQVR
-72 KQVEGIVTSAE
+72 QVVGVVTSAE
-83 DGQPVIGASVLVKGA
+83 DGQPVIGASVQVKGT

-108 KFVLNG
+108 KFALGN
-114 VPASAKMLVISF
+114 VPGSAKTLVVSF
-126 VGMKSRE
+126 VGMKTRE
-133 VAIAPR
+133 VPVDDR

-200 INNTYGAPGS
+200 INSTYGAPGS
-210 APDIR
+210 SPDIR

-283 KLSFDLKVNQGVY
+283 KLSFELKMNQGIY

-340 LISEQLYLNIFN
+340 LIGEQLYLNIFN
-352 KPDKDLFDANGRLAA
+352 KPDKELFDANGRLAD
-367 GVEMLPGY
+367 GVQMLPGY
-375 ADDLDWYKAA
+375 AEDLDWYKAA
-385 IRNGYR
+385 IRNGHR

-414 SEDGYVRNSSY
+414 DEEGYVRNSSFN
-425 DRLSARVSV
+425 RLSARVSV

-448 SGTHQNSQITAG
+448 SGSHQNSQITAG
-460 DEGASFTNAFMYCR
+460 DQGAAFTNAFMYCR

-497 QRQYDPGYYT
+497 RPQYDPGYYT
-507 DDQGVE
+507 DDKGVE
-513 IATRNQYQDR
+513 MATRNQYQDR

-529 ELDKNQTVRN
+529 ELDKNQTQRN

-557 TVKGDMSLSQSDN
+557 TVKGDMNLSQSDN
-570 TAYDN
+570 STYNN
-575 AVIGNGKGSNGRGL
+575 AIIGDGKGSGGRAN
-589 RVNGRYKSYTFQQ
+589 RINQRYKSYTFQQ
-602 QLKWTHLFGVHLLDV
+602 QLKWTHLFGPHLLDV
-617 LVAHENYSYNYDYLY
+617 LVAHENFSYNYDYTY
-632 GFKTSQIFPDRPNFN
+632 GFKTAQIFPDRPNFS

-654 LDGYES
+654 LDGYED
-660 NYRTESYLGRVRYN
+660 NYRTESYLGRIRYN

-690 SRFHRNNRWGN
+690 SRFHPDNRWGN
-701 FGSVGANWIVSEEA
+701 FGSVGANWIISEEA

-745 YMSLYGVEQNA
+745 YMSLYAIEQNA
-756 HKGALYLTQNDS
+756 HKGALYMNQKDS

-782 VEARLFNRWNLS
+782 IETRLFDRWNLS

-817 TSSGAAEATVTR
+817 TSTGSAEATVTR

-848 RNRNWTI
+848 RNKNWTI
-855 NIAANATYLKNK
+855 NIAANATWLKNK

-878 IISGVYKVVE
+878 IISGAYKIVE

-895 YTYTF
+895 FTYTF

-929 GNKQSGIDI
+929 GNKQSGVDI
-938 TQKATVIGGVP
+938 TKKATVIGGVP

-978 YKSFTLSA
+978 YKSLTLSA

-1003 LMSTGTS
+1003 LMTTGTS
-1010 PGNYHADIMQSWMQ
+1010 PSSYHADIMQSWTK
-1024 APAGMDE
+1024 APEGMDE
-1031 NSTNRIKKDG
+1031 HSPDRIRKDG

-1068 VKNLTLAYR
+1068 VKNLTLSYR
-1077 LPQAWVDH
+1077 LPQTWVDH
-1085 MGLQSV
+1085 MGLQAV
-1091 VLNVSCENLWTFAAR
+1091 GLNLSCENLWTFTAR